1 MATRT
6 TAVGVAQSARVE
18 VVTIG
23 EVTEGVE
30 AIDRRR
36 LLEEAFPRQD
46 QRLMR
51 KDNKTGFRGVLA
63 TRSGRWRAR
72 IKIDGKTI
80 SLGYYHTVE
89 EAARAYDRAA
99 RILYNDQAL
108 TNF

>member
-23 EVTEGVE
+23 EVAEGVE

-36 LLEEAFPRQD
+36 LLEEAFPCQD
-46 QRLMR
+46 QRFMR
-51 KDNKTGFRGVLA
+51 KDNKTGFRGVCD
-63 TRSGRWRAR
+63 TKSGRWRAR
-72 IKIDGKTI
+72 IKIGGRTK
-80 SLGYYHTVE
+80 SLGYYPTVE

-99 RILYNDQAL
+99 RILYSDQAV